1 MERVLL
7 AAVFLTLF
15 STCAGA
21 GAGAALHPDVDFIRT
36 SCRSTRYPALCEH
49 SLTGFAGA
57 VRRNPRQLAQ
67 TALAVTI
74 YRARS
79 ASTFVGHLM
88 DGARKIRSREA
99 GAVRDCIENV
109 SDSVDR
115 LRRSVAEFGRMGKP
129 GTPSFAWHLSNV
141 QTWVSAALTD
151 ETTCLDGFSGTNV
164 DAAMKTAIRRK
175 IVGLAQETS
184 NALALV
190 NRIAAR
196 H

>member
-7 AAVFLTLF
+7 AAVFLNLF
-15 STCAGA
+15 AAC
-21 GAGAALHPDVDFIRT
+21 AGAALHPDVEFIRS

-49 SLTGFAGA
+49 SLAGFAGT

-74 YRARS
+74 SRARS
-79 ASTFVGHLM
+79 ASTFVGHLAV
-88 DGARKIRSREA
+88 GARKIRSREA

-115 LRRSVAEFGRMGKP
+115 LRRSVAELGRMGKP

-151 ETTCLDGFSGTNV
+151 ETTCLDGFSGTSV
-164 DAAMKTAIRRK
+164 DAALKTAIRQK